1 MTSRDASTGPVLLDR
16 LPDVLATVSTLAT
29 AVLGDHTN
37 DAGLCAVCGSAWP
50 CERATTAAHN
60 LAVL

>member
-1 MTSRDASTGPVLLDR
+1 MTSRDAATVPALLDR

-29 AVLGDHTN
+29 AVLDDHTN
-37 DAGLCAVCGSAWP
+37 DAGLRAVCGSAWP

>member
-1 MTSRDASTGPVLLDR
+1 VLFDR
-16 LPDVLATVSTLAT
+16 LPVILAALSSLATT
-29 AVLGDHTN
+29 VLGDHTN
-37 DAGLCAVCGSAWP
+37 DADLCAVCGSAWP